1 MAEEFYKSRIAFATS
16 VLLAAWLLC
25 AVSTYAQGKLTYPE
39 LMTALST
46 PVPNRAFQTKEDL
59 IKWVVGQI
67 RLRQVDKPL
76 TKDREDDL
84 RQAGASDE
92 MISAIRE
99 SSPPVP
105 IVDTP
110 VDLGELASRAVDLV
124 RPQYTEEARKARTMG
139 EVKLSLELDPSGKV
153 VSVSRL
159 SILPNGLTEA
169 AIDAAKRST
178 FRPATRDGKP
188 ARGTGVLTFN
198 FKLDLLDVAAT
209 LAAADGLR
217 ARGEFSL
224 AAAEYSRVLSV
235 DAANAKALLGR
246 GTCRLLSQEYE
257 SALTDFTAST
267 RADPRDPD
275 GFFYLAIAHDFLGD
289 HAAGAANYQ
298 AALRLTPELDSQ
310 SIFTCLY
317 IDRGSMTPERG
328 RSVAGKIISAC
339 SANLANASTNLA
351 SMIHFKRGIA
361 HRMAGDHDKAI
372 SDLETVKRLNPKF
385 AAVNTQL
392 QVAYNGRGLEAFNK
406 KEYKKAFED
415 VTRAINA
422 EPNNAIPYINRC
434 AVYIFGLKQYGEA
447 INDCSS
453 AIRLS
458 ARSASPY
465 TYRGYA
471 YEMTNNK
478 EGAIADYSKALELE
492 PKNES
497 ARAGLSRLQPGH
509 PTLKDNY

>member
-1 MAEEFYKSRIAFATS
+1 MTQDLHRSHIAFAA
-16 VLLAAWLLC
+16 LILMAAWLFS
-25 AVSTYAQGKLTYPE
+25 ASPVNAQGKLTYPE

-67 RLRQVDKPL
+67 RLRKVDKPM
-76 TKDREDDL
+76 TPDRESDL
-84 RQAGASDE
+84 RQAGAPDD
-92 MISAIRE
+92 MIAAIRE

-105 IVDTP
+105 IVDAP
-110 VDLGELASRAVDLV
+110 VDLGNLVPRAVNLV
-124 RPQYTEEARKARTMG
+124 RPEYTEEARKARTMG
-139 EVKLSLELDPSGKV
+139 EVKLTLELDPSGKV
-153 VSVSRL
+153 VSISRL

-169 AIDAAKRST
+169 AIEAARGST
-178 FRPATRDGKP
+178 FRPAMRDGKP

-198 FKLDLLDVAAT
+198 FKLDVPDVATT
-209 LAAADGLR
+209 LANANALR
-217 ARGEFSL
+217 AKGEYSL
-224 AAAEYSRVLSV
+224 AIADYSRILAVETNN
-235 DAANAKALLGR
+235 AAALLGR
-246 GTCRLLSQEYE
+246 GTCRLMSQEYE
-257 SALTDFTAST
+257 MAVTDLTAAT
-267 RADPRDPD
+267 RADPTDSEA
-275 GFFYLAIAHDFLGD
+275 FFYLAIAQDFLGD

-298 AALRLTPELDSQ
+298 AASRLRPEWESR

-317 IDRGSMTPERG
+317 IDRGGTLTPEQA
-328 RSVAGKIISAC
+328 RSAAGKIVSAC
-339 SANLANASTNLA
+339 GENLTNASTNLA

-372 SDLETVKRLNPKF
+372 SDLETAKRLNPKF
-385 AAVNTQL
+385 DAVNSQL

-406 KEYKKAFED
+406 KDYKKAFDD

-434 AVYIFGLKQYGEA
+434 AVYIFGFKQYGEA

-478 EGAIADYSKALELE
+478 ERAIADYTKALELD

-509 PTLKDNY
+509 PTLKDN